1 MSRRLIPLAAALAL
15 GALAPSA
22 AAAQAALALSGM
34 PGPAELKATYHLLL
48 RSTWPQEQAANG
60 CRNGGA
66 ETIEGTLA
74 RGADGSYS
82 GVLAR
87 RTELL
92 FCGVHGSRGA
102 EQAPGASVPALR
114 PRARGSR
121 HRGDERRGD
130 GRRVEPERP
139 LGAGDVE
146 AGRGSRGRGV
156 GRVRGGIPGCRA
168 RDVSLGAARGRVPAY
183 RRGDGTAH
191 RAAGR
196 VCVGGRAGLGRLSG
210 APRPVARAPP

>member
-102 EQAPGASVPALR
+102 EQAPGASVPRCAL
-114 PRARGSR
+114 ALEGQ
-121 HRGDERRGD
+121 GTVAMNGVVMADESSPS
-130 GRRVEPERP
+130 GRSVRV
-139 LGAGDVE
+139 
-146 AGRGSRGRGV
+146 
-156 GRVRGGIPGCRA
+156 
-168 RDVSLGAARGRVPAY
+168 
-183 RRGDGTAH
+183 TW
-191 RAAGR
+191 
-196 VCVGGRAGLGRLSG
+196 
-210 APRPVARAPP
+210 RPVAGHEAEVSGACAAAFQAAVREMYLSAPHAAEFPLTVVGTGRRTELLDAYAWEVELD